1 MEAKVLAICDGEK
14 QYAIKLMEAFGEKKG
29 LGFQI
34 HAFSDAGELRQF
46 ANRTKI
52 EILLI
57 TGKLLSEE
65 ADCLSA
71 GEIILLSDG
80 KVYEQFSNYK
90 TVYKYQSAEQIW
102 KEILGYYAD
111 YAAPVAGIYS
121 GKKEFEVHA
130 VYSPIGRC
138 GKSTLAKVLAK
149 HFGKSKKTL
158 LLDLQSYGASPEQ
171 LGEDVLWDLSDII
184 YFLREGRKTFLYKLG
199 SIVQSKNGYDYVLP
213 MKSPADIRSV
223 TPAEWT
229 ELLEKLAADSDYQI
243 IVMDFG
249 YDVCGLLQLLSQ
261 CTRVYIPTLPDPDS
275 QRKMSNFEWIVENEN
290 FKKVLDDAQKIALP
304 SKVGHLEVKAYFEE
318 WTERNVFV

>member
-90 TVYKYQSAEQIW
+90 AVYKYQSAEQIW
-102 KEILGYYAD
+102 KEIL
-111 YAAPVAGIYS
+111 VLHIQKGI
-121 GKKEFEVHA
+121 GN
-130 VYSPIGRC
+130 
-138 GKSTLAKVLAK
+138 L
-149 HFGKSKKTL
+149 
-158 LLDLQSYGASPEQ
+158 
-171 LGEDVLWDLSDII
+171 
-184 YFLREGRKTFLYKLG
+184 
-199 SIVQSKNGYDYVLP
+199 
-213 MKSPADIRSV
+213 
-223 TPAEWT
+223 
-229 ELLEKLAADSDYQI
+229 
-243 IVMDFG
+243 
-249 YDVCGLLQLLSQ
+249 
-261 CTRVYIPTLPDPDS
+261 
-275 QRKMSNFEWIVENEN
+275 
-290 FKKVLDDAQKIALP
+290 
-304 SKVGHLEVKAYFEE
+304 
-318 WTERNVFV
+318 